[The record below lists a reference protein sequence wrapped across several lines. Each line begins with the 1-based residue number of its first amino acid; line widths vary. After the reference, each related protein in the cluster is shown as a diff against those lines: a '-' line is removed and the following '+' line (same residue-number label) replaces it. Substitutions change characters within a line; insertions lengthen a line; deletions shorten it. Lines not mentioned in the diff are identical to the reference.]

1 MATKP
6 TYKAEKPA
14 IRKESKDY
22 IVKRVNGLEEE
33 LKRHEKMDLLKAH
46 PLPNMRS
53 EWNKIILKLW

>member
-14 IRKESKDY
+14 VRSEAKHY
-22 IVKRVNGLEEE
+22 IVEREWKKEKAKVMALEKE
-33 LKRHEKMDLLKAH
+33 LKEHEKTDLMKAH

-53 EWNKIILKLW
+53 E